1 MAQDV
6 DTVPGE
12 ALLYTDDLTEA
23 DVIALT
29 EFLGRRLEEVA
40 GRHPEGSDEHAAAV
54 GFSRLVAMDGL
65 QLRDYVN
72 AWRDVEHRHEYPV
85 AEHVLRQEIHFG
97 WIHLCQA
104 VAGWSGHAG
113 FNAARWRVLR
123 YSCPQHQEFVEAARA
138 DEWTSA
144 EPSGPYEPEESAK
157 GTWRPTAHP

>member
-1 MAQDV
+1 MAQDAD
-6 DTVPGE
+6 DTVPNE

-29 EFLGRRLEEVA
+29 EFLDRRLEEMA

-85 AEHVLRQEIHFG
+85 PENALRQEIHFG

-104 VAGWSGHAG
+104 VAGWSGHAE

-123 YSCPQHQEFVEAARA
+123 WFCPQHQEFVEAATGDA
-138 DEWTSA
+138 WTCA
-144 EPSGPYEPEESAK
+144 EPDEPAT
-157 GTWRPTAHP
+157 GTWRPAAHP

>member
-1 MAQDV
+1 MAQDAD
-6 DTVPGE
+6 DTVPNE

-29 EFLGRRLEEVA
+29 EFLDRRLEEMA

-85 AEHVLRQEIHFG
+85 PENALRQEIHFG

-104 VAGWSGHAG
+104 VAGWSGHAE

-123 YSCPQHQEFVEAARA
+123 WFCPQHQEFVEAATGDA
-138 DEWTSA
+138 WTCA
-144 EPSGPYEPEESAK
+144 EPDEPTT
-157 GTWRPTAHP
+157 GTWRPAAHP